1 MLAGTS
7 PAPAAGRGD
16 GRANSSI
23 HSFTMS
29 APFQFCSTIR
39 MPYAQST
46 VFRGHSRAVSSVKFS
61 PDSRFLGSSSGDKT
75 VRVWQLP
82 AADAEGVVGE
92 HAASASAPAPAAPVQ
107 TLTGHAF
114 GISDCTWSSDSRH
127 LCSAS
132 DDKTLNLY
140 DVASG
145 RAVRSF
151 VGHSSYVCCVA
162 FHSPADNML
171 ASGSFDE
178 SVMMWDTRTGAA
190 VRTIPAHAEPVTGV
204 EFGPT
209 GQGQLVSGSY
219 DGVCRIWD
227 VGSGQ
232 MLASLPKFERDAI
245 RHTDSDKPPVSG
257 VRFSPNGRFVL
268 VSSLDSTMRLWDWK
282 TQQCVK
288 TYRGHTN
295 AKYCLSSAFSTV
307 GAEKLVVGASEDGRV
322 YVWGLQK
329 KDIVQTL
336 DGHQGID
343 FCAWSMRPA
352 MDTSLCAHEFH
363 GIVRILRAP
372 HRYGHVGSLP
382 PHALVDCVG
391 LDGHDGAFVARP
403 TCGCRCCRL

>member
-1 MLAGTS
+1 
-7 PAPAAGRGD
+7 
-16 GRANSSI
+16 
-23 HSFTMS
+23 
-29 APFQFCSTIR
+29 

-61 PDSRFLGSSSGDKT
+61 PDSRFLASSSADKT

-82 AADAEGVVGE
+82 AADADAEGAASAGE
-92 HAASASAPAPAAPVQ
+92 HAAPASASAAPVQ
-107 TLTGHAF
+107 TLAGHAF
-114 GISDCTWSSDSRH
+114 GVSDCAWSSDSRH

-151 VGHSSYVCCVA
+151 VGHSNYVCCVA

-171 ASGSFDE
+171 ASGSYDE
-178 SVMMWDTRTGAA
+178 SVMMWDTRTGNA

-336 DGHQGID
+336 DGHEDTVMSVACHPTRSLIASG
-343 FCAWSMRPA
+343 SMDTTVRLWHDRPA
-352 MDTSLCAHEFH
+352 VA
-363 GIVRILRAP
+363 
-372 HRYGHVGSLP
+372 GS
-382 PHALVDCVG
+382 AA
-391 LDGHDGAFVARP
+391 GAAVSAMEQ
-403 TCGCRCCRL
+403 